1 METEREAAALRAML
15 ELLDQIEALM
25 NEAAYS
31 ETAERK
37 VTALRAQWIRELAA
51 AESTLVSRW
60 IA

>member
-31 ETAERK
+31 EAAERK
-37 VTALRAQWIRELAA
+37 VTALRAQWTRELAA